1 MKRSPPKGGWFIDLV
16 GGYKGEGKHTY
27 KSKLLVTSHV
37 RKMVVVVVVV
47 VGWGM
52 GSRAL
57 GAYATNKASCMS
69 G

>member
-47 VGWGM
+47 VVER
-52 GSRAL
+52 SRR
-57 GAYATNKASCMS
+57 TRRR
-69 G
+69 

>member
-47 VGWGM
+47 FVVVAAVVVVVFAM
-52 GSRAL
+52 RTDL
-57 GAYATNKASCMS
+57 
-69 G
+69 

>member
-1 MKRSPPKGGWFIDLV
+1 M

-47 VGWGM
+47 LVVLVVLVIFIPS
-52 GSRAL
+52 SRFCGPQGEAREL
-57 GAYATNKASCMS
+57 S
-69 G
+69 

>member
-16 GGYKGEGKHTY
+16 GGYKGEGNYTY

-47 VGWGM
+47 VV
-52 GSRAL
+52 
-57 GAYATNKASCMS
+57 
-69 G
+69 

>member
-1 MKRSPPKGGWFIDLV
+1 M

-47 VGWGM
+47 VGWRGELEEVWATGLRDM
-52 GSRAL
+52 GSAL
-57 GAYATNKASCMS
+57 SERILAKSAQK
-69 G
+69 

>member
-27 KSKLLVTSHV
+27 KSKFLVTSHV

-47 VGWGM
+47 VFVE
-52 GSRAL
+52 
-57 GAYATNKASCMS
+57 YSCLDC
-69 G
+69 